1 MKQGCGQVGTCHPQ
15 SDQSCF
21 HWAQWGWAPGP
32 CWMGA
37 QACSTPTLGH
47 GVLFTK
53 ITQSSSQPHAAITH
67 VHTHM
72 LRAPAGHNR
81 YPAHSLVHG
90 KHASA
95 PPKPTPPSPPL
106 PWAQSHPD
114 GRWRPESEP
123 GWGVEWWHPSPRAL
137 LSPAAVIAAVFIQ
150 TRRGWQR
157 KTSKSNFPGIL
168 LGVIVL
174 IINPDT

>member
-95 PPKPTPPSPPL
+95 PPKPTPPSPPPAL
-106 PWAQSHPD
+106 GTKPPRWQVAPRERARL
-114 GRWRPESEP
+114 GR
-123 GWGVEWWHPSPRAL
+123 GVVAP
-137 LSPAAVIAAVFIQ
+137 LSPCPPL
-150 TRRGWQR
+150 
-157 KTSKSNFPGIL
+157 SCSSNCCCIYP
-168 LGVIVL
+168 
-174 IINPDT
+174 N